1 MNTALKRILF
11 NAVAVTDRDDRHD
24 DTAEQQADD
33 CTRTGLWQESGA
45 RHDEAAP
52 SDDGSERQRPD
63 IHLFQVLF
71 KAPVMWT
78 SWSLSMLFYDIFL
91 QPPL

>member
-24 DTAEQQADD
+24 DTAEQKADNRA
-33 CTRTGLWQESGA
+33 RTGLWQECGA

-52 SDDGSERQRPD
+52 SDDGSKRQRPD
-63 IHLFQVLF
+63 IQLFQVLF
-71 KAPVMWT
+71 KSACHVDLMV
-78 SWSLSMLFYDIFL
+78 LVNVVL
-91 QPPL
+91 